1 LIDSEKFLK
10 NSTLGYDPLGA
21 IAQLQ
26 MNLKRYIKSAFGTNS
41 ATFESDR
48 AKLLDTHGVLF
59 QDLYVELL
67 PEYAKTGSLD
77 QLLIREPMFAKE
89 RWPKAF
95 SRIVSAGLFKPDA
108 SLYKH
113 QAEMLKMS
121 MSGRHCVVVTGTG
134 SGKTESFLLPVFAQI
149 VREAISSWRP
159 VSELQNSNNNAQW
172 TSKNPPLWDQSRR
185 VARNESRTPAVRAL
199 ILYPM
204 NALVEDQL
212 SRLRKA
218 LDSNDSHAAM
228 DEYLAGNRIRFGRY
242 TGKTPVAGHPIKAD
256 GSPNSGKI
264 RELKKIFNESLENYE
279 LQRSALE
286 NLRRKAAGYSEI
298 EKSDDLIKL
307 RKEIED
313 REEQLT
319 FSPRMERDA
328 CEMFHRWEMQ
338 ASPPDILITNVSM
351 LSVMLMRHKS
361 PDIQSDRS
369 DGDIFESTARWLQE
383 DRENNIFQLVIDEL
397 HLHRGASGTEVGYLL
412 RLLIDRLGLDPKSKQ
427 LRIIAS
433 SASLDKDSKETYEF
447 LGGFFGLTETEARD
461 EFHIESGELAYKFLP
476 EKKLTQAQSK
486 HLFEAGEAF
495 QIQKEGRESW
505 EFTESCPALDL
516 ESITNA
522 FWSHENQRYTTKSL
536 EQLSRFWFESL
547 APEDRPLACSSLF
560 RALASLNEENQAGFK
575 VFPRLRLHVLVKNVD
590 GLWAYGHPEQNDLKR
605 TVGKLAAEPHGEQYS
620 DRKLLE
626 VFYCECCGTQFL
638 GGYKLHTETNLF
650 ELADRPPDLEGLP
663 EHAPTNR
670 SDQQDAARLGM
681 IYVLRSDIE
690 RDLSDLSWNQA
701 SLKRDDRGM
710 PLDSR
715 PASWRRAWFQP
726 NLAAVSLQ
734 EQMDKDWL
742 PCLWFD
748 VSSDPEKVAAMPQ
761 TCPSC
766 RRDYSERLGGRV
778 SPIRS
783 FATGLNQMSLL
794 LAKHLLQTLPSGN
807 SRKVVAFSDSRQG
820 AARLSAGVEDQQ
832 WSHLLT
838 HSVLSE
844 IRRTLNNSP
853 EGLKKEVLLLYKT
866 ASDPDQIFR
875 EKLANSTPAEQE
887 LLKRFRSLVKS
898 FLDAPDLISIDE
910 RKEIERVDAYQRDF
924 IKLEQIIGIP
934 APDLSTTL
942 PPMWSRLL
950 SLGIC
955 PSGPAPTS
963 KKISDNLDWTS
974 LFDFSEEGGVLGA
987 QLKQDLTEDQ
997 RQGLQRI
1004 LLGLRSACWRVFS
1017 GRNVYTPE
1025 AQGLGYVSLC
1035 PNFKGRPP
1043 TGLTLETFRN
1053 ICESVLRIL
1062 TEEGHTDPPL
1072 PGRRAKPTW
1081 NVEQPSGRSQERRGK
1096 KIVADYLKACAMR
1109 HGLDWTVLRQL
1120 VANALIGEGH
1130 TVAPG
1135 EWGVVCL
1142 NAVWLRL
1149 SKEDEVPWECITCG
1163 QLHWHSSGGICT
1175 RCNAPLAERPNGTQP
1190 AREIRSKHYYAALAS
1205 EDSSAFRIHCEEL
1218 TGQTVDQLQ
1227 RQLHFR
1233 GIFREDEYIN
1243 DVVTRRTIPVIDEID
1258 LLSVTTTMEV
1268 GVDIGSL
1275 QSVFQA
1281 NMPPERFNYQQR
1293 AGRAGRK
1300 GQPFSVALTYCRGQ
1314 THDRVHFDHPEEM
1327 TGGIAVAPTV
1337 SVGEDQY
1344 ILATRLVAKE
1354 LLRKAFLDSGVAWTD
1369 SSEDQDTHGEMGT
1382 VQGFLASEDLRL
1394 KIENWF
1400 FNNPRQIDHVCKAIS
1415 RGTQIGLK
1423 KLVADALTIPTR
1435 MFEIA
1440 EAESDKLKGLAGALA
1455 DGGILPM
1462 YGMPTAVRNLFFDLP
1477 ANTKNTG
1484 SRLLPLTLDR
1494 NQDIAISEFSPG
1506 TPRVWDKRLLIS
1518 KGLTGDISFQVANRR
1533 WVSNG
1538 RPFVKA
1544 CWQIF
1549 CRECRNVKI
1558 VWADPETLSPAF
1570 ELDGWN
1576 SDWLKSDTRLNCD
1589 ICGGETATG
1598 SLVVSPS
1605 GYFTDLVLDRYF
1617 QSVQG
1622 NESGSTTYTVAPSL
1636 NSVDFRK
1643 LKRVQIAFSSQGKV
1657 FRVSQDQ
1664 SGSGFLFKA
1673 KRSYAR
1679 GSKMFEGDIWCS
1691 DQESPDY
1698 SARLMAPKTTDI
1710 LAIRLLNSSQ
1720 LSFQDHD
1727 RSLASKRA
1735 CWYSLATL
1743 LQRAVALELDVDSL
1757 DIEIASVHHIHDAS
1771 GNRGAELY
1779 LSDEHPNGS
1788 GLVEWCNR
1796 NWSGVLNGILSG
1808 YGKYSRFGAILRK
1821 EYEKSLLPDTFW
1833 RSPDLLLKGYRNRQ
1847 LHGLIDWRL
1856 GLEMIALIQDE
1867 DFIPGLSDLPHGWGV
1882 NYFPTQAA
1890 NLAQR
1895 YCDLFSSQKLIQ
1907 VQEGNIHG
1915 WLYENSSQ
1923 RTLNVVSHPLW
1934 RLPRS
1939 GQRNITS
1946 SIDNLIDKYKPES
1959 LRFIDSFNL
1968 TRRMS
1973 WVRWNL
1979 SLFPELLLD
1988 SETNLAPAERQT
2000 VDLTQ
2005 VKVGEK
2011 FEFDNVKWERV
2022 TNTPIQDGSIKAGL
2036 HLAIDAQNQ
2045 PDIYLVQLV
2054 PGVSPR
2060 IKNFKTM
2067 RLLSMTDISELLVV
2081 GVQLND

>member
-1 LIDSEKFLK
+1 MT
-10 NSTLGYDPLGA
+10 NSTLEHDPLAA

-26 MNLKRYIKSAFGTNS
+26 INLKRYIKSAFGTNS
-41 ATFESDR
+41 ATFESER
-48 AKLLDTHGVLF
+48 ERLLDTHGVLF
-59 QDLYVELL
+59 QDIYVELL
-67 PEYAKTGSLD
+67 PEYAKTGALD
-77 QLLIREPMFAKE
+77 DLLNREQMFSAEKWCE
-89 RWPKAF
+89 AF
-95 SRIVSAGLFKPDA
+95 SKIVGAGLFKPD
-108 SLYKH
+108 SNLYKH
-113 QAEMLKMS
+113 QAEMLKKS
-121 MSGRHCVVVTGTG
+121 MSARHCVVVTGTG

-149 VREAISSWRP
+149 IKEAVLSWGPVAGTPEQNKAVR
-159 VSELQNSNNNAQW
+159 W
-172 TSKNPPLWDQSRR
+172 TSKNPPNWDQSRQG
-185 VARNESRTPAVRAL
+185 ARNETRASAVRAL
-199 ILYPM
+199 VLYPM

-218 LDSNDSHAAM
+218 LDSNEAHAAM
-228 DEYLAGNRIRFGRY
+228 DEHLAGNRIRFGRY
-242 TGKTPVAGHPIKAD
+242 TGKTPVAGHPVKAD
-256 GSPNSGKI
+256 GSPNTGKV
-264 RELKKIFNESLENYE
+264 RELKKIFNENIENYE
-279 LQRSALE
+279 AQIKALDD
-286 NLRRKAAGYSEI
+286 LKRKVSSFSGTDQ
-298 EKSDDLIKL
+298 SDDLVKL
-307 RKEIED
+307 LKEISN

-319 FSPRMERDA
+319 FAPRMEIDA

-361 PDIQSDRS
+361 PNIKGDRS

-412 RLLIDRLGLDPKSKQ
+412 RLLLDRLGLEPKSKQ

-433 SASLDKDSKETYEF
+433 SASLDKHSKETYEF
-447 LGGFFGLTETEARD
+447 LGGFFGLTEAEAKN
-461 EFHIESGELAYKFLP
+461 EFHIESGELVYKFLS
-476 EKKLTQAQSK
+476 EKKLSTAQTKYLLDSAATAQN
-486 HLFEAGEAF
+486 HTRGTEAERF
-495 QIQKEGRESW
+495 RESSPVL
-505 EFTESCPALDL
+505 EL

-522 FWSHENQRYTTKSL
+522 FWSHEHQRYTTKSL
-536 EQLSRFWFESL
+536 GQLSQYWFESL
-547 APEDRPLACSSLF
+547 PAEDRLLACSSLF
-560 RALASLNEENQAGFK
+560 RVLASLNKGNQSDFN

-590 GLWAYGHPEQNDLKR
+590 GLWAYGYPEQDDLKR

-620 DRKLLE
+620 NRKLLE

-638 GGYKLHTETNLF
+638 GGYKLPTETNLF

-670 SDQQDAARLGM
+670 SDQQDASRLGI
-681 IYVLRSDIE
+681 IYVLRAAIE
-690 RDLSDLSWNQA
+690 KDLTDLSWNQA
-701 SLKRDDRGM
+701 SLKRDDNGR

-734 EQMDKDWL
+734 EIKDEDWL

-748 VSSDPEKVAAMPQ
+748 VKSDPEKVAAMPQ

-794 LAKHLLQTLPSGN
+794 LAKHLLQTLPSGD

-844 IRRTLNNSP
+844 IRRTLDDSP
-853 EGLKKEVLLLYKT
+853 ERLKKEVLALYQ
-866 ASDPDQIFR
+866 SVSNPDQIFR
-875 EKLANSTPAEQE
+875 EKLALSTPANQE
-887 LLKRFRSLVKS
+887 VLKRFRSLVKN
-898 FLDAPDLISIDE
+898 FLDAPDLVSFDE
-910 RKEIERVDAYQRDF
+910 RKEIERADAYRQDF

-934 APDLSTTL
+934 APDLTTTL
-942 PPMWSRLL
+942 PPLWSRLL

-974 LFDFSEEGGVLGA
+974 LFDFSEEGGVSKA
-987 QLKQDLTEDQ
+987 QLKQDLTEEQ

-1025 AQGLGYVSLC
+1025 AQGLGYVSLS
-1035 PNFKGRPP
+1035 PTFNGRPP
-1043 TGLTLETFRN
+1043 SGLRLETFRH

-1072 PGRRAKPTW
+1072 PARRGNLTW
-1081 NVEQPSGRSQERRGK
+1081 NIEQPSGSDRERRGK
-1096 KIVADYLKACAMR
+1096 KIVANYLKACGIK
-1109 HGLDWTVLRQL
+1109 HGIDWTVLREL

-1130 TVAPG
+1130 TVVNG

-1149 SKEDEVPWECITCG
+1149 SKDDEISWECMTCG

-1175 RCNAPLAERPNGTQP
+1175 RCNAPLTERPNGMQS
-1190 AREIRSKHYYAALAS
+1190 AREIRGKHYYAALAA

-1233 GIFREDEYIN
+1233 GIFREDEYLN
-1243 DVVTRRTIPVIDEID
+1243 DVVTRKTIPVIDEID

-1268 GVDIGSL
+1268 GIDIGSL

-1314 THDRVHFDHPEEM
+1314 SHDRVHFDHPEEM

-1337 SVGEDQY
+1337 SVGEDQH

-1354 LLRKAFLDSGVAWTD
+1354 LLRKAFHESGVAWTD
-1369 SSEDQDTHGEMGT
+1369 SLEDHDTHGEMGT
-1382 VQGFLASEDLRL
+1382 VQGFLGAEDLRL
-1394 KIENWF
+1394 KIESWF
-1400 FNNPRQIDHVCKAIS
+1400 LNNSPQIDHVCRAIS
-1415 RGTQIGLK
+1415 RGTEIGVK
-1423 KLVADALTIPTR
+1423 KLAADALTIPTR
-1435 MFEIA
+1435 IIEIA

-1455 DGGILPM
+1455 DGGMLPM
-1462 YGMPTAVRNLFFDLP
+1462 YGMPTTVRNLFFDLP
-1477 ANTKNTG
+1477 TNTKNTG

-1518 KGLTGDISFQVANRR
+1518 KGLTGDISYQVANRK

-1549 CRECRNVKI
+1549 CRECRNIKI
-1558 VWADPETLSPAF
+1558 VWADPETFSPVF
-1570 ELDGWN
+1570 DLDGWN

-1589 ICGGETATG
+1589 ICGSETATG

-1617 QSVQG
+1617 QTIQG
-1622 NESGSTTYTVAPSL
+1622 NEGGSTTYTVAPSL
-1636 NSVDFRK
+1636 SSVDYRQI
-1643 LKRVQIAFSSQGKV
+1643 KRVQIAFSGQGKV

-1664 SGSGFLFKA
+1664 SGSGFPFKA

-1679 GSKMFEGDIWCS
+1679 GSKMFEGDIWCL

-1710 LAIRLLNSSQ
+1710 LAIRLLNSSH
-1720 LSFQDHD
+1720 LSFQDFD
-1727 RSLASKRA
+1727 RSLAAKRA
-1735 CWYSLATL
+1735 CWYSLGTL
-1743 LQRAVALELDVDSL
+1743 LQRAIALELDVDSL
-1757 DIEIASVHHIHDAS
+1757 DIEIASVHHIHDSS

-1788 GLVEWCNR
+1788 GLVEWCNT
-1796 NWSGVLNGILSG
+1796 NWSEVLSG
-1808 YGKYSRFGAILRK
+1808 LVSGAGKYSRFGSILK
-1821 EYEKSLLPDTFW
+1821 KQYASSLLPDTFW

-1847 LHGLIDWRL
+1847 VHGLIDWRL

-1867 DFIPGLSDLPHGWGV
+1867 RFIPGLSDLPHGWGTS
-1882 NYFPTQAA
+1882 YFPTQAA
-1890 NLAQR
+1890 NLARR
-1895 YCDLFSSQKLIQ
+1895 YCSLFTSQKQIQ
-1907 VQEGNIHG
+1907 VQEDNIHG
-1915 WLYENSSQ
+1915 WLYEDSSQ
-1923 RTLNVVSHPLW
+1923 RTLSVVTHPLW
-1934 RLPRS
+1934 RPPRS
-1939 GQRNITS
+1939 GHGHITS
-1946 SIDNLIDKYKPES
+1946 SIDDLIDKYKPNT
-1959 LRFIDSFNL
+1959 LRFIDTFNL

-1979 SLFPELLLD
+1979 SLFPELVLESD
-1988 SETNLAPAERQT
+1988 VEPVPVERNT
-2000 VDLTQ
+2000 VDLKQ

-2011 FEFDNVKWERV
+2011 FEFDQVKWKRIS
-2022 TNTPIQDGSIKAGL
+2022 NTPIQDRSIKAGL
-2036 HLAIDAQNQ
+2036 HLAVDPHNQ
-2045 PDIYLVQLV
+2045 LDIYLVQLV
-2054 PGVSPR
+2054 PGVPPR

-2067 RLLSMTDISELLVV
+2067 KSLSRTESSDLLVV
-2081 GVQLND
+2081 GIQFND